1 MTPSP
6 VVELKRAGQPC
17 AERGGG
23 VVRMEIHIL
32 VFDAAPEPLDEHVV
46 DPAALAVHADGHR
59 VGLEHRRKRRGRE
72 LGALV
77 RIEDLRRPVAGE
89 RGLKGLDTAVAVE
102 GVRHPPGQDAARVP
116 IQDGHQ
122 LHEPVRHRDVVDSG
136 CPHLIRS
143 LDGQAPQQG
152 RIHRVS
158 DPGLARARL
167 RIQGAQAHL
176 AHQALDSLAIHRG
189 PLGLELVSQAAT
201 AVKQTLSVDLVQA
214 AHQGQV
220 LR

>member
-1 MTPSP
+1 MLMATAWVLSTVVNALDVNWAPWSVLKIAGGPSR
-6 VVELKRAGQPC
+6 VSASARASTQKS
-17 AERGGG
+17 
-23 VVRMEIHIL
+23 L
-32 VFDAAPEPLDEHVV
+32 S
-46 DPAALAVHADGHR
+46 
-59 VGLEHRRKRRGRE
+59 
-72 LGALV
+72 
-77 RIEDLRRPVAGE
+77 
-89 RGLKGLDTAVAVE
+89 E

-116 IQDGHQ
+116 IQDSHQ
-122 LHEPVRHRDVVDSG
+122 IHEPVRHRDVADIG
-136 CPHLIRS
+136 YPHLIRS
-143 LDGQAPQQG
+143 LDGQAPQQV

-189 PLGLELVSQAAT
+189 PLGLELVSKAAT
-201 AVKQTLSVDLVQA
+201 AVERTLSVDLVQE